1 MNGIDQEFP
10 LNKKA
15 RISGALYLA
24 MAPFAG
30 FSLFVNF
37 SNFVQSSAQQTT
49 HNIHA
54 AEGLY
59 RLGIV
64 TWLVSQFIFI
74 LLAFSLFHL
83 LKNVSKASASLMV
96 IFAFIGISLAFS
108 NEIFQFAILRLLSGG
123 TYLEAFS
130 QEQINGLVVLVA
142 HVHNHGIQVAHI
154 FWGVWLFPLAHL
166 IYRSGFLPKFIAVLI
181 LIAGCGYLID
191 FLINVFLPDSG
202 LTVTQFTFI
211 GELVFPLWL
220 LIKGVKRVEKGSDL
234 TRA

>member
-1 MNGIDQEFP
+1 MKVIDQEFS

-37 SNFVQSSAQQTT
+37 SNFVQSSAEQTAN
-49 HNIHA
+49 NIHA

-64 TWLVSQFIFI
+64 TWLFSQLIFI

-83 LKNVSKASASLMV
+83 LKNVNKASASLMA
-96 IFAFIGISLAFS
+96 IFAFIGISVAFS
-108 NEIFQFAILRLLSGG
+108 NEILQFAILRLLSGG
-123 TYLEAFS
+123 AYLEAFS
-130 QEQINGLVVLVA
+130 QEQINALVVMFSHL
-142 HVHNHGIQVAHI
+142 HNHGLQIAHI
-154 FWGVWLFPLAHL
+154 FWGFWLFPLAHL

-181 LIAGCGYLID
+181 AISGFGYLVD

-202 LTVTQFTFI
+202 ITVTQFTFI

-220 LIKGVKRVEKGSDL
+220 LIKGVAAVEKVK
-234 TRA
+234 A